1 MSKQFASLLVRL
13 ANGVSLVRLASVP
26 VIILLI
32 WKSSDGETSRYA
44 AFWLVAA
51 LQVGDMLDGYL
62 ARKGTRQL
70 AVRND
75 FGEVIDPIAD
85 KMYLGA
91 AFITLALTNQIAAWT
106 ALLVV
111 ARDVGIVAGWSF
123 VYKRYGIRL
132 LPNVLGKITDGSLAL
147 LLCMVLLRPDSGAIA
162 TLTQIVALLVLASGY
177 SYARLATRQASAV
190 TIRRLRAL
198 AVAKRQDRARAAKT
212 RIKGGVGTTL

>member
-1 MSKQFASLLVRL
+1 MSRQFASLLVRL

-26 VIILLI
+26 LIILLI
-32 WKSSDGETSRYA
+32 WKSSDGQVSRYA
-44 AFWLVAA
+44 AFWLVFA
-51 LQVGDMLDGYL
+51 LQAGDMLDGYL

-111 ARDVGIVAGWSF
+111 ARDVAIMAGWSF
-123 VYKRYGIRL
+123 LYRRYGIRL
-132 LPNVLGKITDGSLAL
+132 LPNALGKITDGSLAL
-147 LLCMVLLRPDSGAIA
+147 LLGVVLLRLDTGVAA
-162 TLTQIVALLVLASGY
+162 ALTPVVTLLVVASGY
-177 SYARLATRQASAV
+177 SYARLATRRVSAL
-190 TIRRLRAL
+190 TIRRLRA
-198 AVAKRQDRARAAKT
+198 AAIAKRQDRARAAKS
-212 RIKGGVGTTL
+212 RIKGGVGTTP

>member
-1 MSKQFASLLVRL
+1 MSRQFASLLVRL
-13 ANGVSLVRLASVP
+13 ANGVSLARLASVP

-32 WKSSDGETSRYA
+32 WKSSDGEASRYA
-44 AFWLVAA
+44 AFWLVFG
-51 LQVGDMLDGYL
+51 LQVSDMLDGYL

-91 AFITLALTNQIAAWT
+91 AFITLALTNQMAAWT

-111 ARDVGIVAGWSF
+111 ARDVGIIAGWSF

-132 LPNVLGKITDGSLAL
+132 LPNLLGKLTDGSLAL
-147 LLCMVLLRPDSGAIA
+147 LLGIVLLRWDSGAVA
-162 TLTQIVALLVLASGY
+162 TVTQVAALLVVASGY
-177 SYARLATRQASAV
+177 SYARLAMRSVSVV

-198 AVAKRQDRARAAKT
+198 AIAKRQERARAAKT
-212 RIKGGVGTTL
+212 RIKGGVSTMP

>member
-62 ARKGTRQL
+62 ARKGTRKL

-162 TLTQIVALLVLASGY
+162 TLTQIVALLVLASGC
-177 SYARLATRQASAV
+177 SYARLATRSASAV